1 MLSNSCKIEGLLVVT
16 ERPHSIGDFERAF
29 AEVKAYCETLK
40 WYLENEHQWGHRL
53 LPGATAMLLDNHYNW
68 RDWVRNELYGR

>member
-29 AEVKAYCETLK
+29 ASVKAYCETLK
-40 WYLENEHQWGHRL
+40 WYLENERHWGPRL
-53 LPGATAMLLDNHYNW
+53 LPGGTAMLLDDKYDW
-68 RDWVRNELYGR
+68 RNWVRRELYG